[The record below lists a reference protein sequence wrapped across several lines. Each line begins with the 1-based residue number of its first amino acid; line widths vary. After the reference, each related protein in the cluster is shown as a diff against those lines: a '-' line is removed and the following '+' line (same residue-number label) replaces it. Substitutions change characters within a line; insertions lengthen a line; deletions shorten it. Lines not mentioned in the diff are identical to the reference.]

1 MTSGERMD
9 ILPLLFVAAPLSFLF
24 PASTVPAHVL
34 FLVRR
39 IGRSAH
45 ANSRLTRVPEPGN
58 SEYHHGQASQTI
70 ASSCRTQVV
79 WPCIQQLM
87 RILLLDLGEASLQ
100 AVQGALAGQGYEI
113 ATENG
118 LTVEQVLAFSPEVL
132 VAEATPSDLSCC
144 GLITQLKARPDTDSS
159 LKVVMIA
166 HGGAVE
172 RARALDLGTDDV
184 ISFPFDAVEF
194 AARIRTQF
202 RERRPEEE
210 LKTMLKYAVQR
221 ERYADIAVET
231 LSGAPLSKRRF
242 WLIPAFFALSTMAVL
257 AAVFLA
263 ISTRN
268 SRKATLQ
275 LRAEIARLNSG
286 LRPQDDLLRR
296 AEQARGSIATDS
308 RSGSTARDSLKAQ
321 SEDLRQKV
329 ATADGADAD
338 ALKKQLLDAQNR
350 LTQLE
355 KEDKIPET
363 VVHRYGPS
371 VCLLHVVV
379 EFLDKQSGRPLQ
391 VAVDANG
398 KPQVDDKGMA
408 QLDIGGTG
416 PRLQV
421 DAFGTGFLAR
431 ADGTV
436 LTNHHVAEPWWHDDE
451 LKRLLDQG
459 VDPYVLSY
467 EAYFPGKS
475 AAIRA
480 KLGRISSEAD
490 VATLE
495 LETPPPSPAE
505 LLELDARGEA
515 SVTGEAVVLMGYPTG
530 VEGILA
536 RANSEVVQKVASGA
550 QDVSQVMSRIASQQ
564 LIRPTTTQG
573 HIGDVLK
580 DKILYDAATTSGGSG
595 GPLFNRNGKVIGIN
609 FAVLR
614 GFGGSNLAVP
624 ARYATEL
631 LK

>member
-1 MTSGERMD
+1 
-9 ILPLLFVAAPLSFLF
+9 
-24 PASTVPAHVL
+24 
-34 FLVRR
+34 
-39 IGRSAH
+39 
-45 ANSRLTRVPEPGN
+45 
-58 SEYHHGQASQTI
+58 
-70 ASSCRTQVV
+70 
-79 WPCIQQLM
+79 M
-87 RILLLDLGEASLQ
+87 RILLLDLGEASFE
-100 AVQGALAGQGYEI
+100 AVQLALAGHGYEI
-113 ATENG
+113 ATKKG
-118 LTVEQVLAFSPEVL
+118 LTVEEVLAFSPEVL
-132 VAEATPSDLSCC
+132 ITEATPSDLSCC
-144 GLITQLKARPDTDSS
+144 GLITQLKARPETDSS
-159 LKVVMIA
+159 LKVVMIV
-166 HGGAVE
+166 HGGALE

-221 ERYADIAVET
+221 EHYADIAVES
-231 LSGAPLSKRRF
+231 LSGVPASKGRF
-242 WLIPAFFALSTMAVL
+242 WLMPALFGLSTIAVL
-257 AAVFLA
+257 AAVFMA

-286 LRPQDDLLRR
+286 LEPQADLMRR
-296 AEQARGSIATDS
+296 AVQARDSIQADS

-321 SEDLRQKV
+321 SEDLRKKV

-338 ALKKQLLDAQNR
+338 ALKKQLSDTQSR
-350 LTQLE
+350 LAQLE
-355 KEDKIPET
+355 KEDKVAET

-379 EFLDKQSGRPLQ
+379 GFVDKQSGKPLQ

-398 KPQVDDKGMA
+398 KPEVDDKGMA
-408 QLDIGGTG
+408 QLDIGGAG
-416 PRLQV
+416 PPLQV
-421 DAFGTGFLAR
+421 DVFGTGFLAR
-431 ADGTV
+431 ADGTI

-459 VDPYVLSY
+459 VDPYVLVY

-475 AAIRA
+475 AAIQA

-490 VATLE
+490 VATLK
-495 LETPPPSPAE
+495 LETRPPSHAE
-505 LLELDARGEA
+505 LLELDTRTEA

-536 RANSEVVQKVASGA
+536 RANSDVVEKVAGGA
-550 QDVSQVMSRIASQQ
+550 QDVSQVMSRIASEQ

-580 DKILYDAATTSGGSG
+580 DKIVYDAATTSGGSG

-624 ARYATEL
+624 ARYATDL
-631 LK
+631 LQ